1 MTQFSSFCFF
11 NEIFRIA
18 KSMRAALFY
27 VLLITNQPSLIN
39 CVTELHPETAIK
51 PSTTRGMVIDVGSGG
66 SRLHLYHWNPRVFK
80 TIPPSISVPSSG

>member
-1 MTQFSSFCFF
+1 
-11 NEIFRIA
+11 
-18 KSMRAALFY
+18 MRATLIY
-27 VLLITNQPSLIN
+27 ILLIINQTSLIN

-80 TIPPSISVPSSG
+80 TIPPGISVPSSGTHTPP